1 MIEHPQDSRKL
12 LIVDESPENIRA
24 LSGMLEDDFQ
34 VVSAS
39 TAEQALEFAGAAEK
53 PDLILLDIMGPSRQ
67 GFEICRLLKRNQR
80 TAPIPVIFMAS
91 RGDEEDEIMGLALGA
106 EDFILKPFHIP
117 LVKARINTHL
127 SLKRKTELLEQLAHM
142 DGLMH
147 IPNRRRFDI
156 TLEQEWRRAV
166 RGKGTLALLMIDLD
180 EFKPYNDHYGHG
192 AGDECLRM
200 VAGKLASSVQRSA
213 DLVARYGGEEFV
225 VLLPDSNQESAK
237 MVARRMRQAVER
249 LSIPHAVSSVAD
261 HVTIS
266 LGCACVQP
274 KLGESPTHLID
285 LADRNLYQA
294 KSRGKNCVY
303 AGASGGF
310 NKLGLD
316 RRSAQNLKL
325 GTNITL

>member
-1 MIEHPQDSRKL
+1 MNAHPQDSRML
-12 LIVDESPENIRA
+12 MIVDESPENIRA
-24 LSGMLEDDFQ
+24 LSGLLEDDFQ

-39 TAEQALEFAGAAEK
+39 NAEQALKFAGAAEK

-67 GFEICRLLKRNQR
+67 GFEVCRLLKRNQR

-91 RGDEEDEIMGLALGA
+91 RWDEEDEIMGLSLGA
-106 EDFILKPFHIP
+106 VDFILKPFHMP
-117 LVKARINTHL
+117 LVKTRINTHL

-142 DGLMH
+142 DGLTH

-156 TLEQEWRRAV
+156 ALEQEWRRAV
-166 RGKGTLALLMIDLD
+166 REEGTLALLMIDLD

-200 VAGKLASSVQRSA
+200 VAGKLASSVRRPS
-213 DLVARYGGEEFV
+213 DMVARYGGEEFA
-225 VLLPDSNQESAK
+225 VLLPGNNQEGA
-237 MVARRMRQAVER
+237 MLVARRMWQAVER

-266 LGCACVQP
+266 LGSAYVQP
-274 KLGESPTHLID
+274 KRGEDPTQLID

-303 AGASGGF
+303 AGASGRF
-310 NKLGLD
+310 DKLRLD

-325 GTNITL
+325 STNIIL